1 MPVKKGC
8 PFTLDATKCW
18 LRVKLGKRTHHTV
31 SYLIKNV
38 EACGGMWRHIEYKG
52 SLIDESIA
60 TSLADLENL
69 EYQLEPEQ

>member
-1 MPVKKGC
+1 MLVEGKKAGQEDSPYSILLNKEC
-8 PFTLDATKCW
+8 GGMW
-18 LRVKLGKRTHHTV
+18 SH
-31 SYLIKNV
+31 V

>member
-1 MPVKKGC
+1 MLVE
-8 PFTLDATKCW
+8 
-18 LRVKLGKRTHHTV
+18 GKAGQED
-31 SYLIKNV
+31 SPYSILLNKDV

>member
-18 LRVKLGKRTHHTV
+18 LRVRKLGKRTHHTV

-38 EACGGMWRHIEYKG
+38 EACGGILNINKG

-69 EYQLEPEQ
+69 EYQLAPEQ

>member
-1 MPVKKGC
+1 M
-8 PFTLDATKCW
+8 W
-18 LRVKLGKRTHHTV
+18 RH
-31 SYLIKNV
+31 V
-38 EACGGMWRHIEYKG
+38 EACGGILNINKG

>member
-1 MPVKKGC
+1 MLVEGTKAGQEDSPYSIL
-8 PFTLDATKCW
+8 LDK
-18 LRVKLGKRTHHTV
+18 
-31 SYLIKNV
+31 
-38 EACGGMWRHIEYKG
+38 ECGGMWRHVEACGGILNINKG